1 MSPSIYAYIFYGSLV
16 IMPILLFLIFLVLD
30 RCRVWSKKTAKDVAE
45 VKKHLAYGDVKRLL
59 SGISDRLADFN
70 DKIAPDFQKVL
81 MSEIQQIVKEC
92 LRGNVEKDYK
102 DIEFLEPVD
111 DLQTQSENQELK
123 PFNLNDYLARMS
135 DVESKPIGFQ
145 DLDEAFQVAFDESNL
160 EEVVQEVSNDK
171 VADYSDKFL
180 KRPGICLNNIGIKRI
195 SIPPE
200 LWHTINSLAYANASG
215 SQNIEPLSISAVAFN
230 IINDHFNSH
239 SEEINILAER
249 GTEKMLRGYDR
260 Y

>member
-1 MSPSIYAYIFYGSLV
+1 MNPSIYAYIFYGSLL
-16 IMPILLFLIFLVLD
+16 IMPILLFLIVLVLD

-45 VKKHLAYGDVKRLL
+45 VKEQFTYGDVKRIL
-59 SGISDRLADFN
+59 SCISERLADFN
-70 DKIAPDFQKVL
+70 DKILPDFQKVV
-81 MSEIQQIVKEC
+81 MYEIQQTIKEC
-92 LRGNVEKDYK
+92 VKCNEKKNYS

-111 DLQTQSENQELK
+111 DLTQCEKQEPE
-123 PFNLNDYLARMS
+123 PFNLDDYLASMS
-135 DVESKPIGFQ
+135 DGQSKPIGIQ
-145 DLDEAFQVAFDESNL
+145 DLEEAFQAAFDEGKI
-160 EEVVQEVSNDK
+160 EDAVREVGYDK

-180 KRPGICLNNIGIKRI
+180 KHPGINLNNVGVKRI
-195 SIPPE
+195 SIPPGM
-200 LWHTINSLAYANASG
+200 WDTIQSLAYANASG

-230 IINDHFNSH
+230 IISDHFISH

>member
-1 MSPSIYAYIFYGSLV
+1 MSPSIYAYIFYGSLM

-45 VKKHLAYGDVKRLL
+45 VKKHFTYGDVRRLL
-59 SGISDRLADFN
+59 SSISDRLADFN
-70 DKIAPDFQKVL
+70 DKIAPNFQKVL
-81 MSEIQQIVKEC
+81 MCEIQQAVKEC
-92 LRGNVEKDYK
+92 LKVNFEKDYK
-102 DIEFLEPVD
+102 DIEFLESVD
-111 DLQTQSENQELK
+111 DLQTQSENQEPM
-123 PFNLNDYLARMS
+123 PFNLDGYLARMS
-135 DVESKPIGFQ
+135 DVESRPIGFQ
-145 DLDEAFQVAFDESNL
+145 DLDKAFQAEFDEGNI
-160 EEVVQEVSNDK
+160 EEVREMGNDK

-180 KRPGICLNNIGIKRI
+180 KHPDICLNNVGVKRI

-200 LWHTINSLAYANASG
+200 LWQTIHSLAYANASG

-230 IINDHFNSH
+230 IINDHLNSH

-249 GTEKMLRGYDR
+249 GTEKILRGYDR

>member
-30 RCRVWSKKTAKDVAE
+30 RCRVWSKKTARDVAE
-45 VKKHLAYGDVKRLL
+45 VKKHFTYGDVKRLL
-59 SGISDRLADFN
+59 SGISERLADFN
-70 DKIAPDFQKVL
+70 DRIAPDFQKVL
-81 MSEIQQIVKEC
+81 MCEIQQAVKEC
-92 LRGNVEKDYK
+92 LKGNFEKDYK
-102 DIEFLEPVD
+102 DIELLEPD
-111 DLQTQSENQELK
+111 DELQTQSENQEPM
-123 PFNLNDYLARMS
+123 PFNLDGYLARMS

-145 DLDEAFQVAFDESNL
+145 DLDDVFQASFDEGNM
-160 EEVVQEVSNDK
+160 EEVREVSNDK

-180 KRPGICLNNIGIKRI
+180 KRPGICLNNVGVKRI

-200 LWHTINSLAYANASG
+200 LWHTIHSLAYANASG

-249 GTEKMLRGYDR
+249 GTEKILRGYDR

>member
-30 RCRVWSKKTAKDVAE
+30 RCRVWSKKTARDVAE
-45 VKKHLAYGDVKRLL
+45 VKKHFTYGDVKRLL
-59 SGISDRLADFN
+59 SGISERLADFN
-70 DKIAPDFQKVL
+70 DRIAPDFQKVL
-81 MSEIQQIVKEC
+81 MCEIQQAVKEC
-92 LRGNVEKDYK
+92 LKGNFEKDYK
-102 DIEFLEPVD
+102 DIELLEPD
-111 DLQTQSENQELK
+111 DELQTQSENQEPM
-123 PFNLNDYLARMS
+123 PFNLDGYLARMS

-145 DLDEAFQVAFDESNL
+145 DLDEAVQAAFDEGNI
-160 EEVVQEVSNDK
+160 EEVREVNNDK

-180 KRPGICLNNIGIKRI
+180 KRPGICLNNVGVKRI

-200 LWHTINSLAYANASG
+200 LWHTIHSLAYANASG
-215 SQNIEPLSISAVAFN
+215 NQNIEPLSISAVAFN

-249 GTEKMLRGYDR
+249 GTEKILRGYDR

>member
-16 IMPILLFLIFLVLD
+16 IMPILLFLIFFVLD

-45 VKKHLAYGDVKRLL
+45 IKKHFTYGDVKRLL
-59 SGISDRLADFN
+59 SGISERLADFN

-81 MSEIQQIVKEC
+81 MCEIQKTVKEC
-92 LRGNVEKDYK
+92 LKGNFEKGYK

-145 DLDEAFQVAFDESNL
+145 DLDEAFQATFDEGNI
-160 EEVVQEVSNDK
+160 EETVPDVCNDK
-171 VADYSDKFL
+171 VADYSDKYL
-180 KRPGICLNNIGIKRI
+180 KRPGICLNNVGVKRI

-200 LWHTINSLAYANASG
+200 LWHTIHSLAYANASG

-230 IINDHFNSH
+230 IISDHFNSH

-249 GTEKMLRGYDR
+249 GTEKILRGYDR